1 MGDPREFGGA
11 LTALDQVL
19 SVVAVVLPA
28 KGQLLGDG
36 VTEKL
41 GARIL
46 EDRRA
51 QVTDLGQGDLGEVA
65 TVDPHRAL
73 ELTRRHLRDEADQG
87 PHERRLPAAGGPAH
101 EGEGARPGGH
111 IDPA

>member
-1 MGDPREFGGA
+1 MSVGGA
-11 LTALDQVL
+11 HAGLDQGFPIA
-19 SVVAVVLPA
+19 AVVLPA
-28 KGQLLGDG
+28 EGQLLGDG
-36 VTEKL
+36 VAEKL

-101 EGEGARPGGH
+101 EGESARPGGH